1 MKLVNLLGSLPAD
14 THTHTHTRTHAH
26 ARTHKEVEIKNKKR
40 ERELFH
46 SGQDLNAITI
56 QQIHEEI
63 DKSQCFAQGML

>member
-56 QQIHEEI
+56 Q
-63 DKSQCFAQGML
+63 

>member
-14 THTHTHTRTHAH
+14 THTPAHTHMHAH
-26 ARTHKEVEIKNKKR
+26 TKRWRLKIKR

>member
-40 ERELFH
+40 ERTLSFWAR
-46 SGQDLNAITI
+46 SKCNYNSVDP
-56 QQIHEEI
+56 
-63 DKSQCFAQGML
+63 